1 MGDETYTGRISGK
14 ANGGERFEQLYQR
27 VTQAF
32 NQIAELHQNDGKVL
46 IVSHGMTLTLLTA
59 VLKALRGK
67 ISAMK
72 KNIALCSILP
82 LRK

>member
-1 MGDETYTGRISGK
+1 M
-14 ANGGERFEQLYQR
+14 
-27 VTQAF
+27 TQAF

-67 ISAMK
+67 ISCEEKHSFVFNTAITK
-72 KNIALCSILP
+72 VEVENGKVTVLEFNNTDHLDNV
-82 LRK
+82 